1 LVWFNYR
8 EGPRPH
14 LPILT
19 CAFVLYLHTHSTT
32 HLHSFYRNSPIQ
44 ITYIQSFLC
53 SSHDMPALKFS
64 HRAEPINA
72 EQRMIGPIPLPWF
85 IPMCVFAPFFLSFIC
100 WVFYQ
105 QTVTRYKNK
114 KLLAAQ
120 QEQERLAAKEVE
132 TQMQQFIGS
141 SVNNANMRAPP
152 RALMH
157 PAYR

>member
-1 LVWFNYR
+1 
-8 EGPRPH
+8 
-14 LPILT
+14 
-19 CAFVLYLHTHSTT
+19 
-32 HLHSFYRNSPIQ
+32 
-44 ITYIQSFLC
+44 
-53 SSHDMPALKFS
+53 MPALKFS

-120 QEQERLAAKEVE
+120 QEQQRLATKEVE

-141 SVNNANMRAPP
+141 SANNANIRAPP
-152 RALMH
+152 RAMRH